1 METCAVAKSDY
12 EVLIREEYFP
22 FWDEETKTAWI
33 KGLTACLEH
42 VGRGP
47 DPDSGDHDTLCRF
60 MTGLGLAR
68 KYNMT
73 NMEANLL
80 LKMDAA
86 IRERSLCW
94 SFDYFI
100 AAPLAAR
107 EILAALARERRKGGG
122 R

>member
-1 METCAVAKSDY
+1 METAHAARNDY
-12 EVLIREEYFP
+12 ETMIREEYFP

-33 KGLTACLEH
+33 KGLTACLEKF
-42 VGRGP
+42 GRGP
-47 DPDSGDHDTLCRF
+47 GPDSEDHETLCRVI
-60 MTGLGLAR
+60 TVLGLAR
-68 KYNMT
+68 RYNMT
-73 NMEANLL
+73 NREANLL

-100 AAPLAAR
+100 AAPQAAR
-107 EILAALARERRKGGG
+107 DILAALARERRKGGG